1 MLYLKSQKRRYFY
14 ILDCD
19 KSLIAT
25 DMKSKI
31 DPDEDLIFCVLN
43 TANDA
48 IIATDEH
55 QLIILFNQ
63 GAEKHFG
70 YNAEEVNGKP
80 LSLLLPSSFAEV
92 DTQHLSNFLNAD
104 QTIRQLN
111 DEGELFGR
119 RKDGTIFPCEANISK
134 AVYGDKTIIVNVLRD
149 INKRKQ
155 EMETHREKNEY
166 LENLL
171 DYANAPIIVWD
182 MHYKIIRF
190 NKAFESLTGRNEK
203 YVLGKSLEI
212 LFPPVTRERSMKF
225 IRKTIEG
232 ERLEAV
238 EIDIFHIGGVVQTLL
253 WNSATIMSPD
263 RKSPI
268 GTIAQ
273 GMNITKRKLEEEEFR
288 QLNESLELEIREKNR
303 QIEEKEKLA
312 EVLRLANKELA
323 VKNEEK
329 EKREAEL
336 IAAKEI
342 AEESDELKT
351 AFLQNISHKIR
362 TPLNGIIGFSE
373 LLNHEDLN
381 KDEIKEFTSLIGQSG
396 KRLLEIVNNILDIS
410 KIQTGQVRIEQKPVS
425 INLLFSDLLTFFDPV
440 AKAKSINL
448 HYHIPENEDRTIFS
462 DEGKLNQILTNLIS
476 NAIKFTKSGD
486 IDFGY
491 EIKDDL
497 VQLYVKDTGLGIP
510 PKLYEKVFDK
520 FVQTEQSLCKDYEG
534 AGLGLSIC
542 KGLVELLGG
551 KIWFDSEIN
560 KGSTFYFVL
569 PYKAIVEPS
578 LTVEKYSEI
587 PGKRSQRTILIAED
601 DWISFQYLRTIL
613 EKSDITVLHAEN
625 GEQAV
630 EFVKNTSEID
640 LILMDIKMPV
650 MDGIEATKIIKR
662 IRPDLPIIAQTAY
675 TYSEEKNK
683 ISAIGCDEYLTKPLE
698 YVKLNE
704 LLRMYLN

>member
-1 MLYLKSQKRRYFY
+1 
-14 ILDCD
+14 
-19 KSLIAT
+19 
-25 DMKSKI
+25 MKSKI
-31 DPDEDLIFCVLN
+31 DPDETLIFCVLN

-55 QLIILFNQ
+55 QIIILFNQ

-70 YNAEEVNGKP
+70 YYADEVIGNP
-80 LSLLLPSSFAEV
+80 LSLLLPSSLAEI
-92 DTQHLSNFLNAD
+92 DSQHLCNFLNAD

-111 DEGELFGR
+111 EEGELFGR
-119 RKDGTIFPCEANISK
+119 RKDGTIFPCEASISK
-134 AVYGDKTIIVNVLRD
+134 TVYNDQTIIVNILRD

-155 EMETHREKNEY
+155 EIEAHREKNEY

-212 LFPPVTRERSMKF
+212 LFPPVTRERSMEF
-225 IRKTIEG
+225 IRKTIAG

-238 EIDIFHIGGVVQTLL
+238 EIDIFHIGGAVQTLL

-263 RKSPI
+263 RKTPI

-288 QLNESLELEIREKNR
+288 RLNECLDLEIREKNR

-312 EVLRLANKELA
+312 AALRLANRELTA
-323 VKNEEK
+323 KNEEK
-329 EKREAEL
+329 EKRMVEL

-342 AEESDELKT
+342 VEESDELKT

-410 KIQTGQVRIEQKPVS
+410 KIQTGQVKIEQKPVS
-425 INLLFSDLLTFFDPV
+425 IISIFSDLLTFFDPV

-462 DEGKLNQILTNLIS
+462 DEVKLNQILTNLIS

-486 IDFGY
+486 IDYGY
-491 EIKDDL
+491 EIKDEF

-569 PYKAIVEPS
+569 PYKSIVES
-578 LTVEKYSEI
+578 SQTVEKYSGI
-587 PGKRSQRTILIAED
+587 PGKRSHRIILIAED

-630 EFVKNTSEID
+630 EFVRNTSEID

-698 YVKLNE
+698 YAKLNE

>member
-1 MLYLKSQKRRYFY
+1 
-14 ILDCD
+14 
-19 KSLIAT
+19 
-25 DMKSKI
+25 MKSKI
-31 DPDEDLIFCVLN
+31 DPDETLIFCVLN
-43 TANDA
+43 TAHDA

-55 QLIILFNQ
+55 QIIILFSQ

-70 YNAEEVNGKP
+70 YNADEVIGKP
-80 LSLLLPSSFAEV
+80 LSLLLPSSLAEI
-92 DTQHLSNFLNAD
+92 DTRHLSNFLNAD

-111 DEGELFGR
+111 EEGELFGR
-119 RKDGTIFPCEANISK
+119 RKDGTIFPCEASISK
-134 AVYGDKTIIVNVLRD
+134 AAYGDQTVIVNVLRD
-149 INKRKQ
+149 INKRKK
-155 EMETHREKNEY
+155 EMEAHREKNEY

-182 MHYKIIRF
+182 MHCKIIRF
-190 NKAFESLTGRNEK
+190 NKAFETLTGRNEK
-203 YVLGKSLEI
+203 YVIGKSLEI
-212 LFPPVTRERSMKF
+212 LFPPVTRERSMEL

-238 EIDIFHIGGVVQTLL
+238 EIDILHIGGAVQTLL

-263 RKSPI
+263 RKTPI

-273 GMNITKRKLEEEEFR
+273 GMNITRRKQEEEEFI
-288 QLNESLELEIREKNR
+288 QLIESLELEVREKNR
-303 QIEEKEKLA
+303 QISEKERLA
-312 EVLRLANKELA
+312 EALRLANKELA

-329 EKREAEL
+329 ERREAEL

-342 AEESDELKT
+342 IEESDDLKT

-396 KRLLEIVNNILDIS
+396 KRLLEIVNNVLDIS

-425 INLLFSDLLTFFDPV
+425 INLLFSDLFTLFDPV

-448 HYHIPENEDRTIFS
+448 NYHIPDNEDRTIFS
-462 DEGKLNQILTNLIS
+462 DEIKLNQILTNLIS
-476 NAIKFTKSGD
+476 NAIKFTKTGD
-486 IDFGY
+486 IDYGY
-491 EIKDDL
+491 EINDDF

-510 PKLYEKVFDK
+510 PKMYGRVFDK

-578 LTVEKYSEI
+578 QTVERYSEI
-587 PGKRSQRTILIAED
+587 PGKRSHRIILIAED

-630 EFVKNTSEID
+630 EFVRNTSEID

-675 TYSEEKNK
+675 TYSEERSK

-698 YVKLNE
+698 YAKLNE

>member
-134 AVYGDKTIIVNVLRD
+134 TVYGDKTIIVNVLRD

-182 MHYKIIRF
+182 MNYKIIRF

-203 YVLGKSLEI
+203 YVIGKSLEI
-212 LFPPVTRERSMKF
+212 LFPPVTRDRSMEL

-238 EIDIFHIGGVVQTLL
+238 EIDIFHIGGAVQTLL

-263 RKSPI
+263 RKTPI

-273 GMNITKRKLEEEEFR
+273 GMNITRRKQAEEEFR

-323 VKNEEK
+323 VKIEEK

-396 KRLLEIVNNILDIS
+396 KRLLEIVNNVLDIS
-410 KIQTGQVRIEQKPVS
+410 KIQTGQVRIERKPVS
-425 INLLFSDLLTFFDPV
+425 INSLFSDLLTFFDPV

-448 HYHIPENEDRTIFS
+448 NYHIPENEDRTIFS

-486 IDFGY
+486 IDYGY
-491 EIKDDL
+491 EIKDDF

-510 PKLYEKVFDK
+510 PKLYEKVFEK
-520 FVQTEQSLCKDYEG
+520 FVQTDQSLCKDYEG

-551 KIWFDSEIN
+551 NIWFDSEIN
-560 KGSTFYFVL
+560 KGSTFYFVI
-569 PYKAIVEPS
+569 PYKTIVEPS
-578 LTVEKYSEI
+578 QTVEKYSEI
-587 PGKRSQRTILIAED
+587 PGKRSHRIILIAED

-630 EFVKNTSEID
+630 ELVRNTSEID

-675 TYSEEKNK
+675 TYSEEKSK

-698 YVKLNE
+698 YAKLNE

>member
-1 MLYLKSQKRRYFY
+1 
-14 ILDCD
+14 
-19 KSLIAT
+19 
-25 DMKSKI
+25 MKSKI
-31 DPDEDLIFCVLN
+31 DLDETLIFCVLN

-55 QLIILFNQ
+55 QIIILFNQ

-70 YNAEEVNGKP
+70 YNADEVIGKP
-80 LSLLLPSSFAEV
+80 LNLLLPSSFAEI
-92 DTQHLSNFLNAD
+92 DTQHLCNFLNAD

-111 DEGELFGR
+111 EEGELFGR

-134 AVYGDKTIIVNVLRD
+134 TVYNDQTIIVNVLRD

-155 EMETHREKNEY
+155 EIEAHREKNEY

-323 VKNEEK
+323 VKIEEK

>member
-1 MLYLKSQKRRYFY
+1 
-14 ILDCD
+14 
-19 KSLIAT
+19 
-25 DMKSKI
+25 MKSII
-31 DPDEDLIFCVLN
+31 DPDETLIFCVLN

-55 QLIILFNQ
+55 QIIILFNR

-70 YNAEEVNGKP
+70 YCADEVIGKP
-80 LSLLLPSSFAEV
+80 LSLLLPSSFAEI

-104 QTIRQLN
+104 QTIRQMN
-111 DEGELFGR
+111 EEGELFGR
-119 RKDGTIFPCEANISK
+119 RKDGTIFPCEASISK
-134 AVYGDKTIIVNVLRD
+134 TDYGDKTIIVNVLRD
-149 INKRKQ
+149 INKRKL
-155 EMETHREKNEY
+155 EIEAHREKNEY

-171 DYANAPIIVWD
+171 DYANAPIIAWD
-182 MHYKIIRF
+182 MQYNIIRF
-190 NKAFESLTGRNEK
+190 NKAFETLTGRNEK
-203 YVLGKSLEI
+203 YVIGKSLEI
-212 LFPPVTRERSMKF
+212 LFPPVSREHSMEL

-238 EIDIFHIGGVVQTLL
+238 EIDIFHIGGAVHTLL

-263 RKSPI
+263 RKTSI

-273 GMNITKRKLEEEEFR
+273 GMNITRRKQTEEEFTR
-288 QLNESLELEIREKNR
+288 LIESLDLEVREKNR

-312 EVLRLANKELA
+312 ATLRLANKELIA
-323 VKNEEK
+323 KNEEK

-336 IAAKEI
+336 IAAKEMI
-342 AEESDELKT
+342 EESDELKT

-396 KRLLEIVNNILDIS
+396 KRLLEIVNNVLDIS
-410 KIQTGQVRIEQKPVS
+410 KIQTGQVRIERKPVS
-425 INLLFSDLLTFFDPV
+425 INSLFSDLLTFFDPV

-448 HYHIPENEDRTIFS
+448 NYHIPENEDRTIFS

-486 IDFGY
+486 IDYGY
-491 EIKDDL
+491 EIKDDF

-510 PKLYEKVFDK
+510 PKLYEKVFEK
-520 FVQTEQSLCKDYEG
+520 FVQTDQSSCKDYEG

-551 KIWFDSEIN
+551 NIWFDSEIN
-560 KGSTFYFVL
+560 KGSTFYFVI
-569 PYKAIVEPS
+569 PYKTIVEPS
-578 LTVEKYSEI
+578 QTVEKYSGI
-587 PGKRSQRTILIAED
+587 PGKRSPRIILIAED

-630 EFVKNTSEID
+630 DIVRNTSEID

-675 TYSEEKNK
+675 TYSEERSK
-683 ISAIGCDEYLTKPLE
+683 ISAIGCDEYLAKPLE
-698 YVKLNE
+698 YAKLNE

>member
-1 MLYLKSQKRRYFY
+1 
-14 ILDCD
+14 
-19 KSLIAT
+19 
-25 DMKSKI
+25 MKSKI
-31 DPDEDLIFCVLN
+31 DLDETLIFCVLN

-55 QLIILFNQ
+55 QIIILFNQ

-70 YNAEEVNGKP
+70 YNADEVIGKP
-80 LSLLLPSSFAEV
+80 LNLLLPSSFAEI
-92 DTQHLSNFLNAD
+92 DTQHLCNFLNAD

-111 DEGELFGR
+111 EEGELFGR

-134 AVYGDKTIIVNVLRD
+134 TVYNDQTIIVNVLRD

-155 EMETHREKNEY
+155 EIEAHREKNEY

-212 LFPPVTRERSMKF
+212 LFPPVTRERSMEF
-225 IRKTIEG
+225 IRKTIAG

-238 EIDIFHIGGVVQTLL
+238 EIDIFHIGGAVQTLL

-263 RKSPI
+263 RKTPI

-288 QLNESLELEIREKNR
+288 RLNECLDLEIREKNR

-312 EVLRLANKELA
+312 AALRLANRELTA
-323 VKNEEK
+323 KNEEK
-329 EKREAEL
+329 EKRMVEL

-342 AEESDELKT
+342 VEESDELKT

-410 KIQTGQVRIEQKPVS
+410 KIQTGQVKIEQKPVS
-425 INLLFSDLLTFFDPV
+425 IISIFSDLLTFFDPV

-462 DEGKLNQILTNLIS
+462 DEVKLNQILTNLIS

-486 IDFGY
+486 IDYGY
-491 EIKDDL
+491 EIKDEF

-569 PYKAIVEPS
+569 PYKSIVES
-578 LTVEKYSEI
+578 SQTVEKYSGI
-587 PGKRSQRTILIAED
+587 PGKRSHRIILIAED

-630 EFVKNTSEID
+630 EFVRNTSEID

-698 YVKLNE
+698 YAKLNE